1 MWDYLFFDNE
11 NGEQFFVECDS
22 FAGAWEIIHREWD
35 GEIDG
40 IEYLGRYSPAEAE
53 IIGYDTF

>member
-11 NGEQFFVECDS
+11 NGEQFFIECGDL
-22 FAGAWEIIHREWD
+22 AGAWEIIHREWD
-35 GEIDG
+35 GEIDK